1 MRISAQVHDCTVSI
15 LHLYQL
21 FEAFVSAS
29 LQPRHKTIVTISG
42 EIANQHMFMAGL
54 QIIEQKKLSLTPRFE
69 GNVGPHLLHVKELQD
84 SLQSA
89 AQGISEMLQR
99 PSLLV
104 MPVSGV
110 HIDLDQ
116 LEDLETSQFTLV
128 STLKPTLLVVVG
140 ICSYSLIHED
150 PDFLTSSRKI
160 RPPDLCRNTACRAI
174 QNLPIKHSKSG
185 GFSYSID
192 EIVRV

>member
-1 MRISAQVHDCTVSI
+1 
-15 LHLYQL
+15 
-21 FEAFVSAS
+21 
-29 LQPRHKTIVTISG
+29 
-42 EIANQHMFMAGL
+42 
-54 QIIEQKKLSLTPRFE
+54 
-69 GNVGPHLLHVKELQD
+69 
-84 SLQSA
+84 
-89 AQGISEMLQR
+89 MLQR

-150 PDFLTSSRKI
+150 PDFLTSSCKI
-160 RPPDLCRNTACRAI
+160 RPPDLCRNTACRSI

-192 EIVRV
+192 EIVRVQGYYLIQTSPHFTDRQLPLHPSLAVKALLLQISRLTVNWPPFVKNLRRELLSNSKFSVKTLN